1 MVVRIAF
8 LVFLCAGDQG
18 LGPLYGIAQFGNKGL
33 ASYDE
38 RASLLAQLLIV
49 CNLYKLDI
57 VAVRSEKRTYT
68 GKSYYLCINS
78 EYSDG

>member
-1 MVVRIAF
+1 MAF
-8 LVFLCAGDQG
+8 LVLLCVGDQG
-18 LGPLYGIAQFGNKGL
+18 LGPLYNIAQFGNKGL
-33 ASYDE
+33 AFYDE

-49 CNLYKLDI
+49 SNLYRLDI

-68 GKSYYLCINS
+68 GRSCCLCINS